1 MTLREFLDT
10 WYGAAIVAILV
21 ILAVSTL
28 NGLMQGKWW
37 F

>member
-10 WYGAAIVAILV
+10 WYGAGLVALLLV
-21 ILAVSTL
+21 LAVSTL
-28 NGLMQGKWW
+28 NGLAQGKWW